1 MAVKIDK
8 SICEKCS
15 KCVGLSYCPMGVYT
29 LDEKKGEDIRIIDIS
44 EISIMADYFIIASGG
59 SKPQLHAMM
68 DNVQEKMNK
77 KQYTIKRVEGNR
89 SSSWILLDYG
99 DIVVHVFDQE
109 DRLFYDLERIWS
121 DGKQIL
127 PESLEDDE

>member
-1 MAVKIDK
+1 MNRQKDMA
-8 SICEKCS
+8 
-15 KCVGLSYCPMGVYT
+15 LTAYQA

-44 EISIMADYFIIASGG
+44 AISIMADYFIIASGG
-59 SKPQLHAMM
+59 SKPQLQAMM

-77 KQYTIKRVEGNR
+77 KKYTIKRVEGNR

-127 PESLEDDE
+127 PESLEDDK